1 MQFAEYFWW
10 HEKRLKVWLPLKACV
25 QYGFS
30 TQWHRCALNLDQITF
45 CVIKW
50 SEVSTDSQWHHR
62 FVDSVA
68 NRPGVTEKVL
78 GTASE
83 TLSPWAVPLFLHCFP
98 VNLAYQHWRAMLS
111 SALRAVYSICC
122 LQPRM
127 LNIQIQGLVELAQES
142 YGNTHTHTHTLCS
155 MLATTQLATLLGI
168 CSRRS
173 RPHFIV
179 ENLFYS

>member
-1 MQFAEYFWW
+1 MRPLVSVY
-10 HEKRLKVWLPLKACV
+10 KRCSLLNIFGGTKKDSKVWLPLKACV

-30 TQWHRCALNLDQITF
+30 TQWQRCALNLDQIII

-50 SEVSTDSQWHHR
+50 SEVSTEGHVR
-62 FVDSVA
+62 
-68 NRPGVTEKVL
+68 
-78 GTASE
+78 
-83 TLSPWAVPLFLHCFP
+83 
-98 VNLAYQHWRAMLS
+98 RAMLS

-155 MLATTQLATLLGI
+155 MLATAQLATLLGI